1 MIIVYLSVILVVCAI
16 ILFIFSLIRTAK
28 QLNGTLADLSK
39 TTEEMRKR
47 AEEIAVEKK
56 KLDETISSIQLDFVR
71 DKEKFQRTSRRVQQL
86 TNLTKDDIYKV
97 KVAIKGKA

>member
-16 ILFIFSLIRTAK
+16 VLFIFSLIRTAK
-28 QLNGTLADLSK
+28 QLNGTLADLAK
-39 TTEEMRKR
+39 TTEKMRKR